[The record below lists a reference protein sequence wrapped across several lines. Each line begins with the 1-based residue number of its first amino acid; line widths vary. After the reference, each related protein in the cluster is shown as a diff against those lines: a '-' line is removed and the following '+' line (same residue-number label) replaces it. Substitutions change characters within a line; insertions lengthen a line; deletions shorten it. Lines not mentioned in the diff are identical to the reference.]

1 MIRTI
6 IRIPISLVV
15 LFSIA
20 CSSQR
25 QNPIQTVRVN
35 NDSIRYTG
43 RVKYTADSICVYWPG
58 TAIEFR
64 FRGKNASA
72 TMHDQHGE
80 NYFNV
85 IIDGDSLH
93 YIKLDSLKH
102 NYTLAENLP
111 DGEHTIQLIKRTEW
125 DQGNTWFYGLQIHNG
140 KFLSLSEPNKR
151 VIEFF
156 GNSITAGYAIE
167 DTSGKDS
174 PKGLNTNSYYTYAAL
189 TARHFNADYY
199 CTVKSGI
206 GVLVSWFPL
215 IMPEMY
221 NRLDP
226 ADSTSRWDFKKI
238 TPDVVVINLFQNDCW
253 LVKMPDHPSFKM
265 RFGPTPPTEKVIIE
279 SYRAFVEKIRLVY
292 PKAYIICALGSMDAV
307 KEGSPWPGYVQAAV
321 KKLNDDKILTH
332 FFAYKKTNGH
342 PNLKENQAMAESL
355 ISFIDKNV
363 KW

>member
-1 MIRTI
+1 MIRI
-6 IRIPISLVV
+6 SIRIFISLLV
-15 LFSIA
+15 LLSVR
-20 CSSQR
+20 CSGQKK
-25 QNPIQTVRVN
+25 NPVQTVRVAS
-35 NDSIRYTG
+35 DSIRYTG
-43 RVKYTADSICVYWPG
+43 RIKFTPDSIAVYWPG

-64 FRGKNASA
+64 FRGTSASA
-72 TMHDQHGE
+72 MMHDQHGE

-102 NYTLAENLP
+102 DYTLAKNLP
-111 DGEHTIQLIKRTEW
+111 EGEHTIQLIKRTEW
-125 DQGNTWFYGLQIHNG
+125 DKGSTWFYGLQINNG
-140 KFLSLSEPNKR
+140 KLLILPEPNKR
-151 VIEFF
+151 VMEFF

-167 DTSGKDS
+167 DRSGKDS
-174 PKGLNTNSYYTYAAL
+174 PAGLNTNNYYTYAAL
-189 TARHFNADYY
+189 TARHFKADYY

-206 GVLVSWFPL
+206 GVMISWFPL

-226 ADSTSRWDFKKI
+226 ADSISRWDFRRI

-253 LVKMPDHPSFKM
+253 LVNKPDHPSFKM
-265 RFGPTPPTEKVIIE
+265 RFGSKPPTKKVIIE
-279 SYRAFVEKIRLVY
+279 SYRAFVENIRSVY
-292 PKAYIICALGSMDAV
+292 PKAYIICSLGSMDAV

-321 KKLNDDKILTH
+321 TELNDDKILTH
-332 FFAYKKTNGH
+332 FFPYKKTNGH
-342 PNLKENQAMAESL
+342 PDLKENQAMAESL